1 MNNLL
6 YSMSTPA
13 GKIVTIFFIIVIWI
27 VACGVIAFLRPM
39 SSKAVL
45 SGRKRQE
52 EIESI
57 KEHNAGLSSLDVTD
71 ADFGNIDSLDDMS
84 GYSVPDM
91 VPIVEKEQT
100 PELTAESVRDYLG
113 IEGEQTQIDN
123 SLDDSEDD
131 VEDDS
136 EDDVRD
142 SEDNLEENHVEQDDI
157 QQFDSPKSEQSI
169 LNDSSP
175 IIIDKLDKIDN
186 SSEDIHADDK
196 YQTPSAIIDDG
207 LTIPDLSISNELE
220 DNEST
225 VSDLSEEQT
234 VSDLG
239 STNNSIDDL
248 ITEIDSDGH
257 NVYPSV
263 SVEGKLTDDFISKAD
278 KLSLRK

>member
-13 GKIVTIFFIIVIWI
+13 GKIVTLFFIIVIWI

-45 SGRKRQE
+45 SGKKRQE

-91 VPIVEKEQT
+91 VPIIEKEQT

-123 SLDDSEDD
+123 SLDGSEDD
-131 VEDDS
+131 V

-142 SEDNLEENHVEQDDI
+142 SEDNLEENRVEQDDI
-157 QQFDSPKSEQSI
+157 QQLDSPKSEQSI

-175 IIIDKLDKIDN
+175 ILTDNSDKIDN
-186 SSEDIHADDK
+186 SLEVTHVTDK
-196 YQTPSAIIDDG
+196 YQTPPDIVDDE
-207 LTIPDLSISNELE
+207 LTIPDLSIPNELE

-225 VSDLSEEQT
+225 VNDLSEEQT
-234 VSDLG
+234 LSDLG

-248 ITEIDSDGH
+248 ITEMDSDGH
-257 NVYPSV
+257 AICPSV

>member
-13 GKIVTIFFIIVIWI
+13 GKIVTLFLIIIIWI

-91 VPIVEKEQT
+91 VPIIEDEQT

-123 SLDDSEDD
+123 SLDG
-131 VEDDS
+131 S

-142 SEDNLEENHVEQDDI
+142 SEDNLEENHVEQDNTPKL
-157 QQFDSPKSEQSI
+157 DSTKSEQSI
-169 LNDSSP
+169 LSNSSP
-175 IIIDKLDKIDN
+175 ILTDNSDKVDN
-186 SSEDIHADDK
+186 SSEDAHSIDK
-196 YQTPSAIIDDG
+196 YQTLSAIVDDG
-207 LTIPDLSISNELE
+207 LTIPDLSIPNELE

-234 VSDLG
+234 LSDLG
-239 STNNSIDDL
+239 STNNSIEDL

-257 NVYPSV
+257 IVYPSV
-263 SVEGKLTDDFISKAD
+263 SVEGKLTDDFIFKAD

>member
-13 GKIVTIFFIIVIWI
+13 GKIVTLFFIIIIWI

-45 SGRKRQE
+45 SGKKRQE

-91 VPIVEKEQT
+91 VPIIEKEQT
-100 PELTAESVRDYLG
+100 SELTAESVRDYLG

-123 SLDDSEDD
+123 SLDGSEDD
-131 VEDDS
+131 V

-142 SEDNLEENHVEQDDI
+142 SEDNLEENCVEQDDI
-157 QQFDSPKSEQSI
+157 QQLDSPKSEQSI

-175 IIIDKLDKIDN
+175 ILTDNSDKIDN
-186 SSEDIHADDK
+186 SLEVTHATDK
-196 YQTPSAIIDDG
+196 YQTPPDIVDDE
-207 LTIPDLSISNELE
+207 LTIPDLSIPNELE

-225 VSDLSEEQT
+225 VNDLSEEQT
-234 VSDLG
+234 LSDLG

-248 ITEIDSDGH
+248 ITEMDSDGH
-257 NVYPSV
+257 AIYPSV

>member
-13 GKIVTIFFIIVIWI
+13 GKIVTLFLIIIIWI

-91 VPIVEKEQT
+91 VPIIEKEQT

-123 SLDDSEDD
+123 SLNDSENDFEDD
-131 VEDDS
+131 VEN
-136 EDDVRD
+136 
-142 SEDNLEENHVEQDDI
+142 SEDNTEKSNNVEQEDTPKL
-157 QQFDSPKSEQSI
+157 DSLKSEQSI

-175 IIIDKLDKIDN
+175 IAIDNSDKIDN
-186 SSEDIHADDK
+186 LSEDTQATDK
-196 YQTPSAIIDDG
+196 YQTHSAVIDNE
-207 LTIPDLSISNELE
+207 LTIPDLSIPNELE

-234 VSDLG
+234 LSDLG

-257 NVYPSV
+257 IVYPSV

-278 KLSLRK
+278 KLYLRK

>member
-13 GKIVTIFFIIVIWI
+13 GKIVTLFFIIVIWI

-91 VPIVEKEQT
+91 VPIIEKEQT

-131 VEDDS
+131 VENDS
-136 EDDVRD
+136 EDNVRD
-142 SEDNLEENHVEQDDI
+142 SEDNLEENRVDQDDTPKL
-157 QQFDSPKSEQSI
+157 DSTKLEQPI
-169 LNDSSP
+169 LSDSSP
-175 IIIDKLDKIDN
+175 ILTDNSDKIN
-186 SSEDIHADDK
+186 NLAEDTHDTDK
-196 YQTPSAIIDDG
+196 YQTPPDIVDNE
-207 LTIPDLSISNELE
+207 LTIPDLSIPNELE

-234 VSDLG
+234 LSDLD

-257 NVYPSV
+257 TIYPSV

>member
-13 GKIVTIFFIIVIWI
+13 GKIVTLFFIIVIWI

-39 SSKAVL
+39 SFKAVL
-45 SGRKRQE
+45 SGKKRQE

-71 ADFGNIDSLDDMS
+71 ADFGNNDSLDDMS

-91 VPIVEKEQT
+91 VPIIEKEQT

-123 SLDDSEDD
+123 SLDASEDD
-131 VEDDS
+131 V

-157 QQFDSPKSEQSI
+157 QQLDSPKSEQSI

-175 IIIDKLDKIDN
+175 ILTDNSDKIDN
-186 SSEDIHADDK
+186 SLEVTHVIDK
-196 YQTPSAIIDDG
+196 YQTPPDIVDDE
-207 LTIPDLSISNELE
+207 LTIPDLSIPNELE

-225 VSDLSEEQT
+225 VNDLSEEQT
-234 VSDLG
+234 LSDLG

-248 ITEIDSDGH
+248 ITEMDSDGH
-257 NVYPSV
+257 AVYPSV

>member
-13 GKIVTIFFIIVIWI
+13 GKIVTLFFIIVIWI

-45 SGRKRQE
+45 SGKKRQE

-71 ADFGNIDSLDDMS
+71 ADFGNNDSLDDMS

-91 VPIVEKEQT
+91 VPIIEKEQT
-100 PELTAESVRDYLG
+100 SELTAESVRDYLG

-123 SLDDSEDD
+123 SLDG
-131 VEDDS
+131 S

-142 SEDNLEENHVEQDDI
+142 SEDNLEENCVEQDDI
-157 QQFDSPKSEQSI
+157 QQLDSPKSEQSI

-175 IIIDKLDKIDN
+175 ILTDNSDKIDN
-186 SSEDIHADDK
+186 SLEVTHVIDK
-196 YQTPSAIIDDG
+196 YQTPPDIVDDE
-207 LTIPDLSISNELE
+207 LTIPDLSIPNELE

-225 VSDLSEEQT
+225 VNDLSEEQT
-234 VSDLG
+234 LSDLG

-248 ITEIDSDGH
+248 ITEMDSDGH
-257 NVYPSV
+257 AIYPSV

>member
-13 GKIVTIFFIIVIWI
+13 GKIVTLFFIIVIWI

-45 SGRKRQE
+45 SGKKRQE

-91 VPIVEKEQT
+91 VPIIEKEQT

-123 SLDDSEDD
+123 SLDGSEDD
-131 VEDDS
+131 V

-157 QQFDSPKSEQSI
+157 QQLDSPKSEQSI

-175 IIIDKLDKIDN
+175 ILTDNSDKIDN
-186 SSEDIHADDK
+186 SLEVTHATDK
-196 YQTPSAIIDDG
+196 YQTPPDIVDDE
-207 LTIPDLSISNELE
+207 LTIPDLSIPNELE

-225 VSDLSEEQT
+225 VNDLSEEQT
-234 VSDLG
+234 LSDLG

-248 ITEIDSDGH
+248 ITEMDSDGH
-257 NVYPSV
+257 AIYPSV

>member
-13 GKIVTIFFIIVIWI
+13 GKIVTLFFIIVIWI

-45 SGRKRQE
+45 SGKKRQE

-71 ADFGNIDSLDDMS
+71 ADFGNNDSLDDMS

-91 VPIVEKEQT
+91 VPIIEKEQT

-123 SLDDSEDD
+123 SLDASEDD
-131 VEDDS
+131 V

-157 QQFDSPKSEQSI
+157 QQLDSPKSEQSI

-175 IIIDKLDKIDN
+175 ILTDNSDKIDN
-186 SSEDIHADDK
+186 SLEVTHATDK
-196 YQTPSAIIDDG
+196 YQTPPDIVDDE
-207 LTIPDLSISNELE
+207 LTIPDLSIPNELE

-225 VSDLSEEQT
+225 VNDLSEEQT
-234 VSDLG
+234 LSDLG

-248 ITEIDSDGH
+248 ITEMDSDGH
-257 NVYPSV
+257 AIYPSV

>member
-13 GKIVTIFFIIVIWI
+13 GKIVTLFFLIVIWI

-91 VPIVEKEQT
+91 VPIIEDEQT

-123 SLDDSEDD
+123 SLDG
-131 VEDDS
+131 S

-142 SEDNLEENHVEQDDI
+142 SEDNLEENHVEQDNTPKL
-157 QQFDSPKSEQSI
+157 DSTKSEQSI
-169 LNDSSP
+169 LSNSSP
-175 IIIDKLDKIDN
+175 ILTDNSDKVDN
-186 SSEDIHADDK
+186 SSEDAHSIDK
-196 YQTPSAIIDDG
+196 YQTPSAIVDDG
-207 LTIPDLSISNELE
+207 LTIPDLSIPNELE

-234 VSDLG
+234 LSDLG

-257 NVYPSV
+257 IVYPSV
-263 SVEGKLTDDFISKAD
+263 SVEGKLTDDFIFKAD

>member
-13 GKIVTIFFIIVIWI
+13 GKIVTLFLIIIIWI

-91 VPIVEKEQT
+91 VPIIEKEQT

-123 SLDDSEDD
+123 SLDDSENDFEDD
-131 VEDDS
+131 VEN
-136 EDDVRD
+136 
-142 SEDNLEENHVEQDDI
+142 SEDNTEKSNNVEQEDTPKL
-157 QQFDSPKSEQSI
+157 DSLKSEQSI

-175 IIIDKLDKIDN
+175 IRIDNSDKLDNLSDDTR
-186 SSEDIHADDK
+186 DIDK
-196 YQTPSAIIDDG
+196 YQTHSDIIADG
-207 LTIPDLSISNELE
+207 LTIPDLSIPNELE

-234 VSDLG
+234 LSDLG

-257 NVYPSV
+257 IVYPSV
-263 SVEGKLTDDFISKAD
+263 SIEGKLTDDFISKAD

>member
-13 GKIVTIFFIIVIWI
+13 GKIVTLFFIIVIWI

-91 VPIVEKEQT
+91 VPIIEDEQT

-123 SLDDSEDD
+123 SLDG
-131 VEDDS
+131 S

-142 SEDNLEENHVEQDDI
+142 SEDNLEENHVEQDNTPKL
-157 QQFDSPKSEQSI
+157 DSTKSEQSI
-169 LNDSSP
+169 LSNSSP
-175 IIIDKLDKIDN
+175 ILTDNSDKVDN
-186 SSEDIHADDK
+186 SSEDAHSIDK
-196 YQTPSAIIDDG
+196 YQTPSAIVDDG
-207 LTIPDLSISNELE
+207 LTIPDLSIPNELE

-234 VSDLG
+234 LSDLG

-257 NVYPSV
+257 IVYPSV
-263 SVEGKLTDDFISKAD
+263 SVEGKLTDDFIFKAD